1 MMNFGSQG
9 NNSCLRGAE
18 FHWFKEI
25 DGGRENCDNYN
36 LDLCEIKCILNMLTV
51 GFFGK
56 QFATRIEIPAVTCTS
71 SCGKMLCT
79 TLDLAPKVI
88 F

>member
-1 MMNFGSQG
+1 MNFGSQG
-9 NNSCLRGAE
+9 NNSCFGGAE
-18 FHWFKEI
+18 SHWFKEI
-25 DGGRENCDNYN
+25 DGGRENCHN
-36 LDLCEIKCILNMLTV
+36 LELCKIKCILNTLTV

-56 QFATRIEIPAVTCTS
+56 QFATRIEMPAVTCTS

-79 TLDLAPKVI
+79 TLDPAPKVI

>member
-9 NNSCLRGAE
+9 NNSCFRGAE
-18 FHWFKEI
+18 SLWFKEI
-25 DGGRENCDNYN
+25 DGGRENGDNYN
-36 LDLCEIKCILNMLTV
+36 IGLCKIKFILNMLTV
-51 GFFGK
+51 GFLGK
-56 QFATRIEIPAVTCTS
+56 QFANRIEIPAVTCTS
-71 SCGKMLCT
+71 SSGKMLCT